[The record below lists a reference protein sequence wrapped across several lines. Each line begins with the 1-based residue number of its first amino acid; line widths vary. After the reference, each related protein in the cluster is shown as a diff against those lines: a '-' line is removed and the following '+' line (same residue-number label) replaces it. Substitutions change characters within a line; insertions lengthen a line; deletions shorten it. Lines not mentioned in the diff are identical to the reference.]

1 MSSPRGKSFRNS
13 IISSEYQITLNFIKT
28 NIKLFLRLIASDIH
42 NTETSLNA
50 NEFNTLKFLFKCN
63 DKKQA
68 LNLSSYAPF
77 FNNFSS
83 TTKINVDIIT
93 EWLTNII
100 PSNYNDYGKIC
111 FKIRGSSQPEIS
123 SEMCDN

>member
-1 MSSPRGKSFRNS
+1 MSSPRGKSLRNS
-13 IISSEYQITLNFIKT
+13 ITYSEYQITLNFIKT

-50 NEFNTLKFLFKCN
+50 NEFNTLKFLFKSN
-63 DKKQA
+63 DKKQS

-83 TTKINVDIIT
+83 TTKVNVEIIT

-100 PSNYNDYGKIC
+100 PTNYNDYGIVY
-111 FKIRGSSQPEIS
+111 
-123 SEMCDN
+123 D